1 MVIKE
6 ALICYLSE
14 FGYNGFYYPSKE
26 KGIIKQHSE
35 YEILPWISGTQ
46 DSLSAIKI
54 EKKNFLPLTLGDEG
68 VKITLSKQEEIV
80 VWIFKKDIPKET
92 DNVKEPERKINQP

>member
-14 FGYNGFYYPSKE
+14 FGYNGFYYPSGE
-26 KGIIKQHSE
+26 RGIIKQNSE
-35 YEILPWISGTQ
+35 YEVLPWISGNQ
-46 DSLSAIKI
+46 DSLSAIKV
-54 EKKNFLPLTLGDEG
+54 EKKNILPLTLGAEG

-80 VWIFKKDIPKET
+80 VWIFKKDIQK
-92 DNVKEPERKINQP
+92 DI